1 MQIELKLLPYQ
12 KELLNSTE
20 PFVFACFGRGAGKSY
35 TLSIISLLTLLSGKN
50 AILCAQRYDSL
61 KDVLFREIK
70 LRVTEWGLAEYV
82 QFKENPV
89 RAMYNGY
96 TLYGG
101 SFDAVDALRG
111 LTEISLIVI
120 DECALAPIDILD
132 VLAPCLRGPNVKNPR
147 IIGATTP
154 NAQSQWNLRFA
165 EAPKYGWRLLRA
177 TTYDNKFLTPE
188 QIRIIEQA
196 IPSQEMRDQEL
207 NAKIITSGSAF
218 AVLHTYDFTDKVQ
231 PFHDDGIYAGLDM
244 AHKGVRD
251 SHVFCAVRGNRVI
264 AFHDFGT
271 SDHMQVASWIKQFH
285 AQNPIKRLNIDLFWS
300 ELVYEQLRYDISC
313 TQVSFAEK
321 APDLDENAQRQYANI
336 RAYGYFRMAGQV
348 RDGLVFD
355 VPSDNYIDSDIISEY
370 KREVCNTHFLL
381 DRMGRILI
389 EPKDDIH
396 TRLGRSPDPA
406 DAAMLACLARPNVM
420 SPTLVA
426 HHEIEDSQ
434 YRADLE
440 QIMSED

>member
-1 MQIELKLLPYQ
+1 MRRIELNLLPYQ
-12 KELLNSTE
+12 KELLNSRE

-35 TLSIISLLTLLSGKN
+35 TLSIIALLALLQGKN

-70 LRVTEWGLAEYV
+70 LRVIEWGLADAV

-89 RAMYNGY
+89 RAMYNGH

-101 SFDAVDALRG
+101 SFDAIPALRG
-111 LTEISLIVI
+111 LTEISLIII

-132 VLAPCLRGPNVKNPR
+132 VLAPCLRGPGVVNPR

-165 EAPKYGWRLLRA
+165 EAEKYGWRLLTA

-218 AVLHTYDFTDKVQ
+218 AVLHTYDFTTKLH

-244 AHKGVRD
+244 AHKGERD
-251 SHVFCAVRGNRVI
+251 SHVFCAIQGNRLI
-264 AFHDFGT
+264 ALHEFGEC
-271 SDHMQVASWIKQFH
+271 DHMMVAGWIKRFH
-285 AQNPIKRLNIDLFWS
+285 EKHPISVLSIDLFWS
-300 ELVYEQLRYDISC
+300 ELVYEQLRYTIPC
-313 TQVSFAEK
+313 NQVSFAEK
-321 APDLDENAQRQYANI
+321 APDDDSQRKFANI
-336 RAYGYFRMAGQV
+336 RAYGYFRMADHT
-348 RDGLVFD
+348 RDGLVWD
-355 VPSDNYIDSDIISEY
+355 VEPNEFIDSDIVSEL
-370 KREVCNTHFLL
+370 KREVCNTHFMR
-381 DRMGRILI
+381 DRTGRILI
-389 EPKDDIH
+389 EPKEDIH
-396 TRLGRSPDPA
+396 ARLGRSPDVG
-406 DAAMLACLARPNVM
+406 DAGMLACLRRPGLL
-420 SPTLVA
+420 SPTLKA
-426 HHEIEDSQ
+426 HAEQERSQ
-434 YRADLE
+434 YRQDLE

>member
-1 MQIELKLLPYQ
+1 MRVELNLLPYQ

-89 RAMYNGY
+89 RAMYNGC

-207 NAKIITSGSAF
+207 NAKIITSGSAS
-218 AVLHTYDFTDKVQ
+218 AILHLNEFHTMVQ
-231 PFHDDGIYAGLDM
+231 PFHDDGVYAGLDM
-244 AHKGVRD
+244 AHSGQRD
-251 SHVFCAVRGNRVI
+251 SHVFCAVQGNRVI
-264 AFHDFGT
+264 AFHDFGKC
-271 SDHMQVASWIKQFH
+271 DHMDVAGWIKRFDSVH
-285 AQNPIKRLNIDLFWS
+285 KIKHLNMDLFWS
-300 ELVYEQLRYDISC
+300 ELVYEQLRYSIPC
-313 TQVSFAEK
+313 EQVSFAEK
-321 APDLDENAQRQYANI
+321 APEEGELQRQYANI
-336 RAYGYFRMAGQV
+336 RAYGYFRMGGQV

-355 VPSDNYIDSDIISEY
+355 CEGEFIDNDIISEY